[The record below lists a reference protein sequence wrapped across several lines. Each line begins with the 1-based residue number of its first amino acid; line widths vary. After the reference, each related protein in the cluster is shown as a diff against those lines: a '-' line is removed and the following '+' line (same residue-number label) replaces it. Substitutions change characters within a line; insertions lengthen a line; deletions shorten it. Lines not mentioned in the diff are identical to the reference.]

1 MRRLFSLWKVL
12 RQHCVFTQLYTLP
25 PCFSSPDLCYHVPG
39 RNLIKW
45 HQALLSL
52 PLSPSPISVSDS
64 NSVSG
69 RSGLPLISSVR
80 SHLWAALAL
89 SPPALA
95 LSFILL
101 LKWPANRQVWF
112 NLRHPLADAL
122 DRAIASCDS
131 APRNEEGAGFY
142 SRNIRPPCLATS
154 CSPLILCSYLTEPKP
169 SGRAFLHHTFLK
181 IHFR

>member
-25 PCFSSPDLCYHVPG
+25 SCFSSPDLCYHVPG

-45 HQALLSL
+45 HRALLSL
-52 PLSPSPISVSDS
+52 PLFPSPISVSDS

-89 SPPALA
+89 SLPQHLPCHLFCCWNSQWTGRYDSISDILWLMHWTEPLPCATALPGMKRGQGFTAGTSGPHVLQLPALHTSFA
-95 LSFILL
+95 LTSL
-101 LKWPANRQVWF
+101 
-112 NLRHPLADAL
+112 NLNLQGGL
-122 DRAIASCDS
+122 SC
-131 APRNEEGAGFY
+131 
-142 SRNIRPPCLATS
+142 T
-154 CSPLILCSYLTEPKP
+154 
-169 SGRAFLHHTFLK
+169 
-181 IHFR
+181 IHF

>member
-12 RQHCVFTQLYTLP
+12 RQDCVFTQLYTLP

-52 PLSPSPISVSDS
+52 PLSPSPISVSVSDS

-80 SHLWAALAL
+80 SHLWAAL

-101 LKWPANRQVWF
+101 LKRPANRQVWF
-112 NLRHPLADAL
+112 NLLHPLADAL
-122 DRAIASCDS
+122 DRAIALRDS
-131 APRNEEGAGFY
+131 APRNGGRVLQQEHQA
-142 SRNIRPPCLATS
+142 PMS
-154 CSPLILCSYLTEPKP
+154 CNFLLSTHPLLLPHWT
-169 SGRAFLHHTFLK
+169 
-181 IHFR
+181 